1 MAQRN
6 ILNDPDLMKRI
17 LFLFILSTAV
27 TLPAFGQS
35 ARVFTMDLDGNEAPL
50 LNDADKVTYDDA
62 GGIQGISGTSEAA
75 IKVFLPSAENNTRAA
90 VIICSGGALM
100 FHSWG
105 NDVEKMASWLNERG
119 VAVIG
124 LKYRLRQMPA
134 RPQRP
139 ADASQ
144 ARPTPP
150 AGGANPMP
158 MRLQLPDITG
168 FDQLHSANAS
178 PDQSGR
184 PDPSLDAAVDDA
196 LRTIRLVRAHA
207 GEWGIDPQKV
217 GYLGYSA
224 GGGVAIG
231 ATLKADEGTM
241 PSFLASCYGPSLTD
255 VTVPANAPKLFI
267 AVRAQ
272 HNNVAAGMLALF
284 LEWKK
289 AGANAEMYIYD
300 DGQGPFGPGDDA
312 TTSGAWREHFFR
324 WLVSNGWVNKKDQ
337 P

>member
-1 MAQRN
+1 
-6 ILNDPDLMKRI
+6 MKRF
-17 LFLFILSTAV
+17 LLFILSTSVA
-27 TLPAFGQS
+27 LSAFGQT

-50 LNDADKVTYDDA
+50 LNEADKVTYDEA
-62 GGIQGISGTSEAA
+62 GGIQGISGTNEAA
-75 IKVFLPSAENNTRAA
+75 IKVFLPTAEKNTGAA

-139 ADASQ
+139 ADAGA
-144 ARPTPP
+144 ARPAPP
-150 AGGANPMP
+150 AGGAP

-168 FDQLHSANAS
+168 FDQLKNANAS
-178 PDQSGR
+178 PGQSGR

-207 GEWGIDPQKV
+207 SEWGIDPQKV

-231 ATLKADEGTM
+231 ATLKADAETR

-255 VTVPANAPKLFI
+255 VTVPENAPNLFI

-289 AGANAEMYIYD
+289 AGAKAEMYIYD
-300 DGQGPFGPGDDA
+300 DGQGPFGPGDDT
-312 TTSGAWREHFFR
+312 TTSGAWREHFYR
-324 WLVSNGWVNKKDQ
+324 WLVSNGWVIKKG
-337 P
+337 

>member
-1 MAQRN
+1 MIRIAVLLLSLLSLLQTSQPKG
-6 ILNDPDLMKRI
+6 ILPDDGKARI
-17 LFLFILSTAV
+17 
-27 TLPAFGQS
+27 
-35 ARVFTMDLDGNEAPL
+35 FTMDLNGNPAPL

-62 GGIQGISGTSEAA
+62 GGIQGISGTTEAA
-75 IKVFLPSAENNTRAA
+75 IKVFLPPAEINTGAA

-105 NDVEKMASWLNERG
+105 NDVEKMATWLNERG

-134 RPQRP
+134 RPQRTGNAESPRP
-139 ADASQ
+139 ATTGGGDAP
-144 ARPTPP
+144 R
-150 AGGANPMP
+150 MP
-158 MRLQLPDITG
+158 LRLPDITG
-168 FDQLHSANAS
+168 FDQLKQANAS

-184 PDPSLDAAVDDA
+184 PDPSLDNAVEDA

-207 GEWGIDPQKV
+207 EEWGIDPQKV

-224 GGGVAIG
+224 GGGVAIS
-231 ATLKADEGTM
+231 ATLRADAGSM

-255 VTVPANAPKLFI
+255 VVVPANAPDLFI

-289 AGANAEMYIYD
+289 AGAHAEMYIYD
-300 DGQGPFGPGDDA
+300 DGQGPFGPGDDIS
-312 TTSGAWREHFFR
+312 TSGAWREHFFR
-324 WLVSNGWVNKKDQ
+324 WMVSNGWVKH
-337 P
+337 

>member
-1 MAQRN
+1 MGIAFSAQ
-6 ILNDPDLMKRI
+6 
-17 LFLFILSTAV
+17 
-27 TLPAFGQS
+27 GQS
-35 ARVFTMDLDGNEAPL
+35 ARVFTLDLDGNPAPL
-50 LNDADKVTYDDA
+50 FNDADKVTYDAD
-62 GGIQGISGTSEAA
+62 GGIQGVSGTTEAA
-75 IKVFLPSAENNTRAA
+75 IKVFLPAAEKNTGAA

-119 VAVIG
+119 IAAIG
-124 LKYRLRQMPA
+124 LKYRLRQIPA

-139 ADASQ
+139 ADAGA
-144 ARPTPP
+144 ARPAAP
-150 AGGANPMP
+150 AGGNAFG

-168 FDQLHSANAS
+168 FDQLKKANAS

-231 ATLKADEGTM
+231 ATLQADAETM

-255 VTVPANAPKLFI
+255 VTVPENAPKLFI

-284 LEWKK
+284 LEWRK
-289 AGANAEMYIYD
+289 AGAGAEMYIYD
-300 DGQGPFGPGDDA
+300 DGQGPFGPGDDT
-312 TTSGAWREHFFR
+312 TTSGAWRDHFYR
-324 WLVSNGWVNKKDQ
+324 WLLSNGWLTK
-337 P
+337 

>member
-1 MAQRN
+1 MIRIAVLLLSLLSFQQTARPKE
-6 ILNDPDLMKRI
+6 ILPEDGK
-17 LFLFILSTAV
+17 T
-27 TLPAFGQS
+27 
-35 ARVFTMDLDGNEAPL
+35 RVFTMDLNGNLAHL

-62 GGIQGISGTSEAA
+62 GGIQGISGTTEAA
-75 IKVFLPSAENNTRAA
+75 IKVFLPPTEINTGTA

-124 LKYRLRQMPA
+124 LKYRLRQMGP

-139 ADASQ
+139 GNADSP
-144 ARPTPP
+144 RPT
-150 AGGANPMP
+150 AGGEALRMTL
-158 MRLQLPDITG
+158 RLPDITG
-168 FDQLHSANAS
+168 FDQLKQANAS
-178 PDQSGR
+178 PDQSER
-184 PDPSLDAAVDDA
+184 TDPSLDDAVEDA

-207 GEWGIDPQKV
+207 EEWGIDPQKV

-224 GGGVAIG
+224 GGGVAIS
-231 ATLKADEGTM
+231 ATLRADSGLM

-255 VTVPANAPKLFI
+255 VVVPANAPNLFI

-289 AGANAEMYIYD
+289 AGAHAEMYIYD
-300 DGQGPFGPGDDA
+300 DGQGPFGPGDD
-312 TTSGAWREHFFR
+312 TSTSGAWREHFFR
-324 WLVSNGWVNKKDQ
+324 WMVSNGWIRQ
-337 P
+337 

>member
-1 MAQRN
+1 MRRTIFSL
-6 ILNDPDLMKRI
+6 ILTL
-17 LFLFILSTAV
+17 AV
-27 TLPAFGQS
+27 TFTAQGQT
-35 ARVFTMDLDGNEAPL
+35 ARVFTMDLDGNAAPL
-50 LNDADKVTYDDA
+50 LNEADKVTYDDA
-62 GGIQGISGTSEAA
+62 GEIQGISGTNEAA
-75 IKVFLPSAENNTRAA
+75 IKVFLPAAEKNTGAA

-119 VAVIG
+119 VAVVG
-124 LKYRLRQMPA
+124 LKYRLRQMGP

-139 ADASQ
+139 AEAG
-144 ARPTPP
+144 APRPTPP
-150 AGGANPMP
+150 AGNA

-168 FDQLHSANAS
+168 FDRLSKANAS

-207 GEWGIDPQKV
+207 DEWGIDPEKV

-231 ATLKADEGTM
+231 ATLKADPETR

-255 VTVPANAPKLFI
+255 VIVPENAPNLFI

-300 DGQGPFGPGDDA
+300 DGQGPFGPGDDT
-312 TTSGAWREHFFR
+312 TTSGAWREHFYR
-324 WLVSNGWVNKKDQ
+324 WMISNGWVR
-337 P
+337 

>member
-1 MAQRN
+1 MNRLVFSLLLA
-6 ILNDPDLMKRI
+6 L
-17 LFLFILSTAV
+17 AV
-27 TLPAFGQS
+27 TVSAYGQT

-50 LNDADKVTYDDA
+50 INEADKVTYDEA
-62 GGIQGISGTSEAA
+62 GGIQGISGTNEAA
-75 IKVFLPSAENNTRAA
+75 IKVFLPTAEKNTGAA

-139 ADASQ
+139 ADAGA
-144 ARPTPP
+144 ARPAQP
-150 AGGANPMP
+150 APAP

-168 FDQLHSANAS
+168 FDQLKAANAS

-196 LRTIRLVRAHA
+196 HRTIRLVRAHA
-207 GEWGIDPQKV
+207 TEWGIDPQKV
-217 GYLGYSA
+217 GYLGFSA

-231 ATLKADEGTM
+231 ATLQADAETR
-241 PSFLASCYGPSLTD
+241 PSFLASCYGPSLTE
-255 VTVPANAPKLFI
+255 VTVPENAPNLFI
-267 AVRAQ
+267 AVRAR

-300 DGQGPFGPGDDA
+300 DGQGPFGPGDDT
-312 TTSGAWREHFFR
+312 TTSGAWRENFFR
-324 WLVSNGWVNKKDQ
+324 WMVSNGWVKQ
-337 P
+337 

>member
-1 MAQRN
+1 MRRLVYS
-6 ILNDPDLMKRI
+6 I
-17 LFLFILSTAV
+17 ILSLTVTFTAQAQ
-27 TLPAFGQS
+27 T
-35 ARVFTMDLDGNEAPL
+35 ARVFTMDLDGNAAPL
-50 LNDADKVTYDDA
+50 LNDADRVTYDDA
-62 GGIQGISGTSEAA
+62 GGIQGISGTNEAA
-75 IKVFLPSAENNTRAA
+75 IKVFLPAPEKNTGAA

-124 LKYRLRQMPA
+124 LKYRLRQMPV
-134 RPQRP
+134 RPQCP
-139 ADASQ
+139 AEAGA

-150 AGGANPMP
+150 AGGNFNA

-168 FDQLHSANAS
+168 FDQLKKANAS
-178 PDQSGR
+178 PDLSGR

-207 GEWGIDPQKV
+207 SEWAIDSQKV

-231 ATLKADEGTM
+231 ATLKADAGTR

-255 VTVPANAPKLFI
+255 VVVPENAPNLFI

-300 DGQGPFGPGDDA
+300 DGQGPFGPGDDVS
-312 TTSGAWREHFFR
+312 TSGAWRDHFFR
-324 WLVSNGWVNKKDQ
+324 WMVSNGWVDSLNR
-337 P
+337 

>member
-1 MAQRN
+1 
-6 ILNDPDLMKRI
+6 MKRI
-17 LFLFILSTAV
+17 LLFLFLSTAV
-27 TLPAFGQS
+27 TVSAIGQT
-35 ARVFTMDLDGNEAPL
+35 ARVFTMDLDGNDAPL
-50 LNDADKVTYDDA
+50 LNEADKVTYDEA
-62 GGIQGISGTSEAA
+62 GGIQGISGTNEAA
-75 IKVFLPSAENNTRAA
+75 IKVFLPAAEKNTGAA

-139 ADASQ
+139 ADAGQ

-150 AGGANPMP
+150 AGGAP

-168 FDQLHSANAS
+168 FDQLKAANAS

-207 GEWGIDPQKV
+207 SEWGIDPQKV

-231 ATLKADEGTM
+231 ATLKADAETR
-241 PSFLASCYGPSLTD
+241 PSFLASCYGPSLTE
-255 VTVPANAPKLFI
+255 VVVPENAPNLFI
-267 AVRAQ
+267 AVRAR

-300 DGQGPFGPGDDA
+300 DGQGPFGPGDD
-312 TTSGAWREHFFR
+312 TSTSGAWRENFYR
-324 WLVSNGWVNKKDQ
+324 WMLSNGWVK
-337 P
+337 

>member
-1 MAQRN
+1 
-6 ILNDPDLMKRI
+6 MKLI
-17 LFLFILSTAV
+17 VLLLLSLWSPLLASQ
-27 TLPAFGQS
+27 PKDIFPEDGKG
-35 ARVFTMDLDGNEAPL
+35 RVFTMDLNGNSAPL

-62 GGIQGISGTSEAA
+62 GGIQGISGTTEAA
-75 IKVFLPSAENNTRAA
+75 IKVFLPPAEINTGTA

-134 RPQRP
+134 RPQRTGNGESP
-139 ADASQ
+139 
-144 ARPTPP
+144 RPVATV
-150 AGGANPMP
+150 GGNAPQMP
-158 MRLQLPDITG
+158 LRLPDITG
-168 FDQLHSANAS
+168 FDQLKQANAS

-184 PDPSLDAAVDDA
+184 PDPSLDEAVDDA

-207 GEWGIDPQKV
+207 EEWGIDPQKV

-224 GGGVAIG
+224 GGGVAIS
-231 ATLKADEGTM
+231 ATLKADAESM

-255 VTVPANAPKLFI
+255 VVVPANAPNLFI

-300 DGQGPFGPGDDA
+300 DGQGPFGPGDD
-312 TTSGAWREHFFR
+312 TSTSGAWREHFFR
-324 WLVSNGWVNKKDQ
+324 WMVSNGWVKQ
-337 P
+337 

>member
-1 MAQRN
+1 MKHFIALLLLSLVSLLQTAQPKE
-6 ILNDPDLMKRI
+6 ILPEDGKAL
-17 LFLFILSTAV
+17 
-27 TLPAFGQS
+27 
-35 ARVFTMDLDGNEAPL
+35 VFTMDLNGNPAPL
-50 LNDADKVTYDDA
+50 LNEADQVTYDDA
-62 GGIQGISGTSEAA
+62 GGIQGISGTTEAA
-75 IKVFLPSAENNTRAA
+75 IKVFLPPAELNTGAA

-124 LKYRLRQMPA
+124 LKYRLRQMGP

-139 ADASQ
+139 GNADSP
-144 ARPTPP
+144 RPSAAP
-150 AGGANPMP
+150 GGDAPRMP
-158 MRLQLPDITG
+158 LRLPDITG
-168 FDQLHSANAS
+168 FDQLKQANAS

-207 GEWGIDPQKV
+207 EEWGIDPQKV

-224 GGGVAIG
+224 GGGVAIS
-231 ATLKADEGTM
+231 ATLRADAGSM

-255 VTVPANAPKLFI
+255 VVVPANAPNLFI

-289 AGANAEMYIYD
+289 AGASAEMYIYD
-300 DGQGPFGPGDDA
+300 DGQGPFGPGDDKS
-312 TTSGAWREHFFR
+312 TSGAWREHFFR
-324 WLVSNGWVNKKDQ
+324 WMVSNGWIHG
-337 P
+337 

>member
-1 MAQRN
+1 
-6 ILNDPDLMKRI
+6 MKRI
-17 LFLFILSTAV
+17 LLFLFLLTAV
-27 TLPAFGQS
+27 IVSAFGQT

-50 LNDADKVTYDDA
+50 INEADKVTYDEA
-62 GGIQGISGTSEAA
+62 GGIQGISGTNEAA
-75 IKVFLPSAENNTRAA
+75 IKVFLPVAEKNTGAA

-105 NDVEKMASWLNERG
+105 NDVEKMATWLNERG

-139 ADASQ
+139 VDAGQ

-150 AGGANPMP
+150 AGGNPMP

-168 FDQLHSANAS
+168 FDQLKAANAS

-196 LRTIRLVRAHA
+196 FRTIRLVRAHA
-207 GEWGIDPQKV
+207 SEWGIDPQKV

-231 ATLKADEGTM
+231 ATLKADAETR
-241 PSFLASCYGPSLTD
+241 PSFLASCYGPSLTE
-255 VTVPANAPKLFI
+255 VVVPENAPNLFI

-289 AGANAEMYIYD
+289 AGAHAEMYIYD
-300 DGQGPFGPGDDA
+300 DGQGPFGPGDDT
-312 TTSGAWREHFFR
+312 TTSGAWREHFYR
-324 WLVSNGWVNKKDQ
+324 WMLSNGWVVK
-337 P
+337 

>member
-1 MAQRN
+1 M
-6 ILNDPDLMKRI
+6 IRI
-17 LFLFILSTAV
+17 ALLLLSLGSLLQTSQPKEIV
-27 TLPAFGQS
+27 PEDGK
-35 ARVFTMDLDGNEAPL
+35 ARVFTMDLNGNPAPL

-62 GGIQGISGTSEAA
+62 GGIQGISGTNEAA
-75 IKVFLPSAENNTRAA
+75 IKVFLPPAEINTGTA
-90 VIICSGGALM
+90 VIICSGGALI

-134 RPQRP
+134 RPQRTGNAESPRP
-139 ADASQ
+139 AAAAPQ
-144 ARPTPP
+144 
-150 AGGANPMP
+150 MP
-158 MRLQLPDITG
+158 LRLPDITG
-168 FDQLHSANAS
+168 FDQLKQANAS

-184 PDPSLDAAVDDA
+184 PDPSLDNAVDDA

-207 GEWGIDPQKV
+207 EEWGIDPQKV

-224 GGGVAIG
+224 GGGVAIS
-231 ATLKADEGTM
+231 ATLKADAQSR

-255 VTVPANAPKLFI
+255 IVVPTNAPNLFI

-300 DGQGPFGPGDDA
+300 DGQGPFGPGDDVS
-312 TTSGAWREHFFR
+312 TSGAWREHFFR
-324 WLVSNGWVNKKDQ
+324 WMVSNGWIKQ
-337 P
+337 

>member
-1 MAQRN
+1 MRRLVYS
-6 ILNDPDLMKRI
+6 IV
-17 LFLFILSTAV
+17 LSLAV
-27 TLPAFGQS
+27 TFTAQAQT
-35 ARVFTMDLDGNEAPL
+35 ARVFTMDLDGNAAPL
-50 LNDADKVTYDDA
+50 INDADRVTYDDA
-62 GGIQGISGTSEAA
+62 GGIQGISGTNEAA
-75 IKVFLPSAENNTRAA
+75 IKVFLPAPEKNTGAA

-139 ADASQ
+139 AEAGA

-150 AGGANPMP
+150 AGGNFNA

-168 FDQLHSANAS
+168 FDQLEKANAS

-207 GEWGIDPQKV
+207 SEWAIDPQKV

-231 ATLKADEGTM
+231 ATLKADAGTR

-255 VTVPANAPKLFI
+255 VVVPENAPNLFI

-300 DGQGPFGPGDDA
+300 DGQGPFGPGDDVS
-312 TTSGAWREHFFR
+312 TSGAWRDHFFR
-324 WLVSNGWVNKKDQ
+324 WMVSNGWVASLNR
-337 P
+337 